1 MKNRWNNR
9 EAARHKSPLD
19 LRVYTSRLLG
29 KDPDLV
35 MHGGGNTSVKIAE
48 KNLFGEEEELL
59 YVKGSGWDLASIER
73 EGFAPVRMA
82 TLLKMAALDELSD
95 SDMVRFQRAAMTNPN
110 APAPSVEAI
119 LHAIIPFRFV
129 DHTHADAVVTITNT
143 RDGKRRLRDI
153 YGDSVLI
160 VPYVMP
166 GFILAREIGQM
177 TRRVDWQ
184 ALKGMVLLNHG
195 VFTWSDDAQE
205 SYEAMI
211 SLVTAAER
219 YLGRACGKL
228 SLPNAKATKAGEDL
242 LALAAARKS
251 VSELRGAAVLA
262 RPDRGKAALAFSL
275 LKNVASIGTRGP
287 ITPDHIIRTK
297 QKPVLLSKNPKRNIA
312 RYAERYRDYFL
323 RNKHDSLS
331 CLDPAPRW
339 AIWPGAGTV
348 AFGKNAAEIGIIGDI
363 VTHTTK
369 CIRQAEALGGWK
381 PLPEKRLFEMEYW
394 ELEQAKLKKGGAAP
408 LFEGKVVLVTGAGS
422 GIGRA
427 CVETFA
433 AQGAAVAALDVKK
446 AITHEFDSAQ
456 IVGIR
461 CDLNS
466 SQQIAKAVDQTIRH
480 WGGLDIV
487 VSNAGIFPA
496 SESIADMSPA
506 IWDKSLAVN
515 LTAHQR
521 LLQRCIPYLSQG
533 IDPTVIINASKNVPA
548 PGPGVSAY
556 SVAKAG
562 LTQLARVAA
571 LEFAP
576 QGIRVNVVHPNA
588 VFDTGIW
595 TDDVLQKRAK
605 HYGQTIAEYKRNN
618 LLKTQITSQD
628 VARLICTLAGPVFS
642 KTTGAQIPIDGG
654 NERVI

>member
-1 MKNRWNNR
+1 MKSRWNNR
-9 EAARHKSPLD
+9 EAARHRSPLD

-29 KDPDLV
+29 ADPDLA
-35 MHGGGNTSVKIAE
+35 MHGGGNTSVKITE
-48 KNLFGEEEELL
+48 KNLFGEEEDLL
-59 YVKGSGWDLASIER
+59 YVKGSGWDLATIESA
-73 EGFAPVRMA
+73 GYAPVRME

-95 SDMVRFQRAAMTNPN
+95 SEMVRFQRAAMTNPN
-110 APAPSVEAI
+110 APTPSVEAI

-129 DHTHADAVVTITNT
+129 DHTHADAVVTVTNT
-143 RDGKRRLRDI
+143 RNGKQRLRDI
-153 YGDSVLI
+153 YGDTILV

-166 GFILAREIGQM
+166 GFILAREIGRM
-177 TRRVDWQ
+177 TQGVDWN
-184 ALKGMVLLNHG
+184 AYKGMVLLNHG
-195 VFTWSDDAQE
+195 VFTWSDDAKK

-219 YLGRACGKL
+219 YLSRECGKGP
-228 SLPNAKATKAGEDL
+228 LPKAKKSEDL

-251 VSELRGAAVLA
+251 VSELRGTPVLA
-262 RPDRGKAALAFSL
+262 RVNQAKAAVAFSQ
-275 LKNVASIGTRGP
+275 LKNVASISTRGP

-297 QKPVLLSKNPKRNIA
+297 QKPLLLGKNPQRDIA
-312 RYAERYRDYFL
+312 QYAERYRQYFE
-323 RNKHDSLS
+323 RNTHDTLS

-339 AIWPGAGTV
+339 AVWPGAGTL
-348 AFGKNAAEIGIIGDI
+348 AFGKTPTEIGIIGDI
-363 VTHTTK
+363 VTHTAK
-369 CIRQAEALGGWK
+369 CIQQAEALGGWK

-408 LFEGKVVLVTGAGS
+408 LFRGKVVLVTGAGS
-422 GIGRA
+422 GIGKA

-433 AQGAAVAALDVKK
+433 AQGAAVAALDIKK
-446 AITHEFDSAQ
+446 TITHQFDSAQ

-466 SQQIAKAVDQTIRH
+466 PQQIAKAVDQTIRH

-496 SESIADMSPA
+496 SESISDMSPA

-521 LLQRCIPYLSQG
+521 LIQHCVPFLALG

-588 VFDTGIW
+588 VFDTSIW

-605 HYGQTIAEYKRNN
+605 HYGQTIEEYKRNN
-618 LLKTQITSQD
+618 LLKTQITSHD
-628 VARLICTLAGPVFS
+628 VARLISAMAGPVFS
-642 KTTGAQIPIDGG
+642 KTTGAQVPIDGG